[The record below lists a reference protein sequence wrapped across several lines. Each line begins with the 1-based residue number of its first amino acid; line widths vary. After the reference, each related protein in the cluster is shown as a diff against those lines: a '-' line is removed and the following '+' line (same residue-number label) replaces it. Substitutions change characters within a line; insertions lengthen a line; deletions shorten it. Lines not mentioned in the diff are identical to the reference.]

1 MNVILNESGS
11 TKGFASDNNSGISPE
26 VLKKIKNVNSGHAIG
41 YGDDQYTAKAV
52 ELIRNHFGA
61 NSEPYFVFTG
71 TGANVLG
78 IATSIR
84 PFHSVFCAESSH
96 IQVDECGAVERFAGC
111 KLIPIPTPNGK
122 LNPEMLEKHM
132 VGFNFEHHSQP
143 GIISISQVSEMGT
156 AYTVKEIEMLADYA
170 HSYGLLLHMDG
181 ARLSNAV
188 VSLGVGFKEITSDA
202 GVDVL
207 SFGGTKNGLMAAE
220 SVIFF
225 RKELSEEFKYIRKQ
239 GMQLSSKM
247 RFIAAQF
254 IALLEDNLW
263 ERNAKNANVMA
274 QKLFYAVKDIPGVEI
289 TQKVEANG
297 VFAIIPKPAI
307 PRLQKEFFFY
317 PWNEE
322 TGEVRWM
329 TSFDTTEEDIIQF
342 TKKIKEILSDY

>member
-1 MNVILNESGS
+1 MNDFFSNSEN
-11 TKGFASDNNSGISPE
+11 KRGFASDNNSGISPE
-26 VLKKIKNVNSGHAIG
+26 VLKKIKNVNSGHVVG
-41 YGDDQYTAKAV
+41 YGDDIYTKKAI
-52 ELIRNHFGA
+52 EIMKKKFGSKA
-61 NSEPYFVFTG
+61 EPYFVFTG

-84 PFHSVFCAESSH
+84 PFYSVFCAESSH

-111 KLIPIPTPNGK
+111 KLIPIPTPDGK
-122 LNPEMLEKHM
+122 LSTGKLQKHM

-156 AYTVKEIEMLADYA
+156 IYTVDEIKILAEFA
-170 HSYGLLLHMDG
+170 HKYGLLLHMDG
-181 ARLSNAV
+181 ARLSNAA

-220 SVIFF
+220 SVVFF

-254 IALLEDNLW
+254 IAFFEDDLW
-263 ERNAKNANVMA
+263 KRNAQHANDMA
-274 QKLFYAVKDIPGVEI
+274 QKLYQSVKNISGVEI

-297 VFAIIPKPAI
+297 VFAILPKPAI

-329 TSFDTTEEDIIQF
+329 TSFDSTEEDIVQF
-342 TKKIKEILSDY
+342 AQKIKEILSE